1 MLGPRIRQFRQNK
14 GLTLNDIAE
23 MTQFTAGYIS
33 QIERDI
39 IEPSLSALRKIAKA
53 LGVPVY
59 IFLEEPDIKSI
70 KIKADKRQK
79 LDLPDTNI
87 TYEFLTPMVSNRE
100 LDPKMVMIY
109 FQLNPES
116 WSSEES
122 IVHNADECIFALKG
136 SVEVYLGEE
145 KHCLSEGDS
154 IYIKENV
161 PHKLYNPGKEKITGI
176 STICPAIY

>member
-1 MLGPRIRQFRQNK
+1 MLGQRIRQLRQNK
-14 GLTLNDIAE
+14 GMTLNDVADR
-23 MTQFTAGYIS
+23 TQFTAGYIS
-33 QIERDI
+33 QIERDLI
-39 IEPSLSALRKIAKA
+39 DPSLSALRKIAKA

-59 IFLEEPDIKSI
+59 IFLEEPDIKSVMI
-70 KIKADKRQK
+70 QANKRQK
-79 LDLPDTNI
+79 LELPDTNI
-87 TYEFLTPMVSNRE
+87 VYEFLTPMVSNTE

-136 SVEVYLGEE
+136 SVEVYLGDE

-161 PHKLYNPGKEKITGI
+161 PHKLYNPGSEKIIGI
-176 STICPAIY
+176 STITPAIY

>member
-1 MLGPRIRQFRQNK
+1 MLGARIREIRKNK
-14 GLTLNDIAE
+14 RMTLSDIAE
-23 MTQFTAGYIS
+23 MTQFTPGYIS
-33 QIERDI
+33 QLERDI
-39 IEPSLSALRKIAKA
+39 IDPSLSALRKIAKA

-70 KIKADKRQK
+70 KISADKRLK
-79 LDLPDTNI
+79 MELPDTNI
-87 TYEFLTPMVSNRE
+87 TYEFLTPMISNYE

-161 PHKLYNPGKEKITGI
+161 PHKLYNPCKEKIIGI
-176 STICPAIY
+176 STITPAIY

>member
-1 MLGPRIRQFRQNK
+1 
-14 GLTLNDIAE
+14 
-23 MTQFTAGYIS
+23 
-33 QIERDI
+33 
-39 IEPSLSALRKIAKA
+39 
-53 LGVPVY
+53 
-59 IFLEEPDIKSI
+59 
-70 KIKADKRQK
+70 
-79 LDLPDTNI
+79 
-87 TYEFLTPMVSNRE
+87 MVSNTE

-136 SVEVYLGEE
+136 SVEVYLGDE

-161 PHKLYNPGKEKITGI
+161 PYKLYNPGSEKIIGI
-176 STICPAIY
+176 STITPAIY